1 MDSFIDCCQCEI
13 LEIKCPYS
21 CKDKSFNDAVQQASF
36 YLQENDDG
44 SLKLIQDHSYYY
56 QIQMQMQLCHIEYGE
71 FVVWR
76 GGEIHYERI
85 LFDSDFMDDALEE
98 VEMFVKLAILPELIG
113 KWFTK
118 QPVLAT
124 PEI

>member
-1 MDSFIDCCQCEI
+1 
-13 LEIKCPYS
+13 
-21 CKDKSFNDAVQQASF
+21 
-36 YLQENDDG
+36 
-44 SLKLIQDHSYYY
+44 
-56 QIQMQMQLCHIEYGE
+56 MQMQLRHIEYGE

-76 GGEIHYERI
+76 GGDIHYERI

-118 QPVLAT
+118 QPVLPLKSNSSDHNDCT
-124 PEI
+124 SNDSNL

>member
-1 MDSFIDCCQCEI
+1 
-13 LEIKCPYS
+13 
-21 CKDKSFNDAVQQASF
+21 
-36 YLQENDDG
+36 
-44 SLKLIQDHSYYY
+44 
-56 QIQMQMQLCHIEYGE
+56 
-71 FVVWR
+71 
-76 GGEIHYERI
+76 
-85 LFDSDFMDDALEE
+85 MDDALEK